1 MANKTV
7 NQLPDIYRQDLTYDD
22 YIMVWNKATET
33 TRKLAMAHNARW
45 LEGAVPPATSS
56 TKLDADGVY
65 YMSDADP
72 GVGVTVIATDGATK
86 WLYQGNSVTHAESGV
101 LPSDTPLTHDEA
113 ECAQSSRLFHDFTGD
128 SFEVIAERMRP
139 IMLADRVALLTLRNV
154 TSGYFH
160 SKDLTLPEIQDEMVA
175 FGDALNGALA
185 GSVESTLAALQV
197 MQLAGTTYTEDYCPG
212 GANWQITKPVNGVG
226 TGSRRVTYAFWG
238 QAYQMSSLGFGGSL
252 VDLYDGEG
260 TGDAPYIQLPGIPG
274 QQAAILA
281 NLNTA
286 GMKLQFHHP
295 DFDTV
300 SWETDGNFVASG
312 SNNVRWTG
320 TPGDPESIPGLDV
333 LIDNMYKNI
342 DGQWT
347 ISFTNQA
354 NTEKDQLIE
363 WLIHALEV
371 HIAKFPR

>member
-1 MANKTV
+1 MSKITV
-7 NQLPDIYRQDLTYDD
+7 NELPVIYRQDLTYDD
-22 YIMVWNKATET
+22 YLMVWSEATET
-33 TRKLAMAHNARW
+33 TRKLALSSNARW
-45 LEGAVPPATSS
+45 LTGAVPPASSS
-56 TKLDADGVY
+56 TQLAADGVY

-72 GVGVTVIATDGATK
+72 GAGVTVIATDNATK
-86 WLYQGNSVTHAESGV
+86 WLYQGSSGLHAESGV
-101 LPSDTPLTHDEA
+101 LPTDTPLTHDEA

-139 IMLADRVALLTLRNV
+139 IMLADRVSLLTLRNV

-160 SKDLTLPEIQDEMVA
+160 SKDLTLPEIQAEMFA

-185 GSVESTLAALQV
+185 GSVESCLAALQA
-197 MQLAGTTYTEDYCPG
+197 MQLAGTTYTEDYCTN
-212 GANWQITKPVNGVG
+212 GANWQVTKPVDGVW
-226 TGSRRVTYAFWG
+226 TGSRRVTYTFYG
-238 QAYQMSSLGFGGSL
+238 QAHQMSALGFGGSII
-252 VDLYDGEG
+252 DLYDGEG
-260 TGDAPYIQLPGIPG
+260 TGNPPYIQIPCIN
-274 QQAAILA
+274 QQTALD

-300 SWETDGNFVASG
+300 SWDTDGNFAANG
-312 SNNVRWTG
+312 SNKVRWTG
-320 TPGDPESIPGLDV
+320 TPGNPESIPGLDA
-333 LIDNMYKNI
+333 LIDNMYTNN

-371 HIAKFPR
+371 HIKKFPR